1 MISQKMQGSLQKG
14 MKKVTKKKDDIEKEV
29 AEEAKAEEVTAE
41 ESTVEEVTEEVLVD
55 ENEKKIAEL
64 SDKILRI
71 TAEYENYRKRTAK
84 EKESLYEMAK
94 ADTVAA
100 FLPLF
105 DNIEKAIKV
114 KPTDASGEW
123 KAFSEGVDLMKKQM
137 ADILTSLGVTAIDA
151 VGEEFN
157 PELHNA
163 VMHVEDENAGEGVIV
178 EEFQKGFKTGDR
190 VIRHSV
196 VKVAN

>member
-1 MISQKMQGSLQKG
+1 M
-14 MKKVTKKKDDIEKEV
+14 TKKKEDIEKE
-29 AEEAKAEEVTAE
+29 A
-41 ESTVEEVTEEVLVD
+41 VEEVTEEAAEEVVASED
-55 ENEKKIAEL
+55 EKKIAEL

-71 TAEYENYRKRTAK
+71 TAEYENYRKRTQK

-94 ADTVAA
+94 ADTIAA

-114 KPTDASGEW
+114 KPQDASGEW

-137 ADILTSLGVTAIDA
+137 ADILTNLGATAIDA

-157 PELHNA
+157 PEWHNA

-178 EEFQKGFKTGDR
+178 EEFQKGFKVGDR

>member
-1 MISQKMQGSLQKG
+1 MNLTALMKG
-14 MKKVTKKKDDIEKEV
+14 MKKVTKKKEDIEKE
-29 AEEAKAEEVTAE
+29 A
-41 ESTVEEVTEEVLVD
+41 VEEVTEEIK
-55 ENEKKIAEL
+55 EEASEAEKKIAEL

-71 TAEYENYRKRTAK
+71 TAEYENYRKRTQR
-84 EKESLYEMAK
+84 EKESLYEMSK

-114 KPTDASGEW
+114 KPADASGEW

-137 ADILTSLGVTAIDA
+137 ADILSSLGISAIDA

-163 VMHVEDENAGEGVIV
+163 VMHVEDEEAGEGVIV
-178 EEFQKGFKTGDR
+178 EEFQKGFKIGDR

>member
-1 MISQKMQGSLQKG
+1 
-14 MKKVTKKKDDIEKEV
+14 MKKVTKKKEDIEKE
-29 AEEAKAEEVTAE
+29 A
-41 ESTVEEVTEEVLVD
+41 VEEVTEEAAEVSVSED
-55 ENEKKIAEL
+55 EKKIAEL
-64 SDKILRI
+64 TDKILRI
-71 TAEYENYRKRTAK
+71 TAEYENYRKRTQK

-94 ADTVAA
+94 ADTIAA

-114 KPTDASGEW
+114 KPADASGEW

-137 ADILTSLGVTAIDA
+137 ADILTNLGATAIDA

-163 VMHVEDENAGEGVIV
+163 VMHVDDENAGENVIV

>member
-1 MISQKMQGSLQKG
+1 
-14 MKKVTKKKDDIEKEV
+14 MKKVTKKKEDIEKEAVEEAQEEAV
-29 AEEAKAEEVTAE
+29 AEEVSVSE
-41 ESTVEEVTEEVLVD
+41 D
-55 ENEKKIAEL
+55 EKKIAEL
-64 SDKILRI
+64 TDKILRI
-71 TAEYENYRKRTAK
+71 TAEYENYRKRTQK

-94 ADTVAA
+94 ADTIAA

-114 KPTDASGEW
+114 KPADASGEW

-137 ADILTSLGVTAIDA
+137 ADILTNLGATAIDA

-163 VMHVEDENAGEGVIV
+163 VMHVDDENAGENVIV
-178 EEFQKGFKTGDR
+178 EEFQKGFKISDR

>member
-1 MISQKMQGSLQKG
+1 M
-14 MKKVTKKKDDIEKEV
+14 TKKKDDIEKEV

-55 ENEKKIAEL
+55 ENEKKTAEL

-71 TAEYENYRKRTAK
+71 TAEYENYRKRTAM

-114 KPTDASGEW
+114 KPNDASGEW

-163 VMHVEDENAGEGVIV
+163 VMHVEDEEAGEGVIV
-178 EEFQKGFKTGDR
+178 EEFQKGFKLGDR

>member
-1 MISQKMQGSLQKG
+1 
-14 MKKVTKKKDDIEKEV
+14 MKPVTKKKEDIEKEQ
-29 AEEAKAEEVTAE
+29 AEE
-41 ESTVEEVTEEVLVD
+41 TVAEEVTEEVVAS
-55 ENEKKIAEL
+55 ENEKKITEL

-71 TAEYENYRKRTAK
+71 TAEYENYRKRTQK

-94 ADTVAA
+94 ADTVAT

-114 KPTDASGEW
+114 KPQDASGEW
-123 KAFSEGVDLMKKQM
+123 KAFSDGVDLMKKQM
-137 ADILTSLGVTAIDA
+137 ADILTSLNVMAIDA
-151 VGEEFN
+151 EGEEFN
-157 PELHNA
+157 PEWHNA
-163 VMHVEDENAGEGVIV
+163 VMHVEDDSVGEGVIV
-178 EEFQKGFKTGDR
+178 EEFQKGFKVGDR

>member
-1 MISQKMQGSLQKG
+1 M
-14 MKKVTKKKDDIEKEV
+14 TKKKEDIEKE
-29 AEEAKAEEVTAE
+29 A
-41 ESTVEEVTEEVLVD
+41 VEEVTEEAAEEVVASED
-55 ENEKKIAEL
+55 EKKIAEL

-71 TAEYENYRKRTAK
+71 TAEYENYRKRTQK

-94 ADTVAA
+94 ADTIAA

-114 KPTDASGEW
+114 KPQDASGEW

-137 ADILTSLGVTAIDA
+137 ADILTNLGATAIDA

-157 PELHNA
+157 PEWHNA
-163 VMHVEDENAGEGVIV
+163 VMHVEDDSVGEGVIV
-178 EEFQKGFKTGDR
+178 EEFQKGFKIGDR

>member
-1 MISQKMQGSLQKG
+1 
-14 MKKVTKKKDDIEKEV
+14 MKKVTKKKEDIEKEAVEEAVAEEV
-29 AEEAKAEEVTAE
+29 AEEAI
-41 ESTVEEVTEEVLVD
+41 D

-71 TAEYENYRKRTAK
+71 TAEYENFRKRTAR

-94 ADTVAA
+94 SDTVAA

-114 KPTDASGEW
+114 KPNDASGEW

-163 VMHVEDENAGEGVIV
+163 VMHVEDEEAGEGVIV

>member
-1 MISQKMQGSLQKG
+1 M
-14 MKKVTKKKDDIEKEV
+14 TKKKEDIEKETV
-29 AEEAKAEEVTAE
+29 EEAEEVTEDA
-41 ESTVEEVTEEVLVD
+41 SPSD
-55 ENEKKIAEL
+55 DEKKIAEL

-71 TAEYENYRKRTAK
+71 TAEYENYRKRTQR
-84 EKESLYEMAK
+84 EKDSLYEMAK

-114 KPTDASGEW
+114 KPADASGEW

-137 ADILTSLGVTAIDA
+137 ADILSSLGVTAIDA
-151 VGEEFN
+151 MGEEFN
-157 PELHNA
+157 PEWHNA
-163 VMHVEDENAGEGVIV
+163 VMHVEDETVGEGIIV
-178 EEFQKGFKTGDR
+178 EEFQKGFKVGDR

>member
-1 MISQKMQGSLQKG
+1 M
-14 MKKVTKKKDDIEKEV
+14 TKKKEDIEKE
-29 AEEAKAEEVTAE
+29 A
-41 ESTVEEVTEEVLVD
+41 VEEVTEEATEEVVAS
-55 ENEKKIAEL
+55 EEEKKIAEL

-71 TAEYENYRKRTAK
+71 TAEYENYRKRTQK

-94 ADTVAA
+94 ADTIAA

-114 KPTDASGEW
+114 KPSDASGEW

-137 ADILTSLGVTAIDA
+137 ADILTNLGATAIDA

-157 PELHNA
+157 PEWHNA
-163 VMHVEDENAGEGVIV
+163 VMHVEDDSVGEGVIV
-178 EEFQKGFKTGDR
+178 EEFQKGFKLGDR

>member
-1 MISQKMQGSLQKG
+1 
-14 MKKVTKKKDDIEKEV
+14 MKKVTKKKEDIEKEA
-29 AEEAKAEEVTAE
+29 AEEAVA
-41 ESTVEEVTEEVLVD
+41 EEVTEEAVD

-71 TAEYENYRKRTAK
+71 TAEYENYRKRTAR

-114 KPTDASGEW
+114 KPNDASGEW

-137 ADILTSLGVTAIDA
+137 ADILNSLGVTAIDA

-163 VMHVEDENAGEGVIV
+163 VMHVEDEEAGEGVIV
-178 EEFQKGFKTGDR
+178 EEFQKGFKSGDR

>member
-1 MISQKMQGSLQKG
+1 M
-14 MKKVTKKKDDIEKEV
+14 TKKKEDIEKE
-29 AEEAKAEEVTAE
+29 A
-41 ESTVEEVTEEVLVD
+41 VEEVTEEAAEEVVASED
-55 ENEKKIAEL
+55 EKKIAEL

-71 TAEYENYRKRTAK
+71 TAEYENYRKRTQK

-94 ADTVAA
+94 ADTIAT

-114 KPTDASGEW
+114 KPSDASGEW

-137 ADILTSLGVTAIDA
+137 ADILTNLGATAIDA

-157 PELHNA
+157 PEWHNA
-163 VMHVEDENAGEGVIV
+163 VMHVEDDSVGEGVIV
-178 EEFQKGFKTGDR
+178 EEFQKGFKVGNR

>member
-1 MISQKMQGSLQKG
+1 MT
-14 MKKVTKKKDDIEKEV
+14 KVTKKKEDIEKE
-29 AEEAKAEEVTAE
+29 A
-41 ESTVEEVTEEVLVD
+41 VEEVTEEAAEEVVAS
-55 ENEKKIAEL
+55 EEEKKIAEL

-71 TAEYENYRKRTAK
+71 TAEYENYRKRTQK

-94 ADTVAA
+94 ADTIAA

-114 KPTDASGEW
+114 KPSDASGEW

-137 ADILTSLGVTAIDA
+137 ADILTNLGATAIDA

-157 PELHNA
+157 PEWHNA
-163 VMHVEDENAGEGVIV
+163 VMHVEDDSVGEGVIV
-178 EEFQKGFKTGDR
+178 EEFQKGFKIGDR

>member
-1 MISQKMQGSLQKG
+1 M
-14 MKKVTKKKDDIEKEV
+14 TKKKEDIEKE
-29 AEEAKAEEVTAE
+29 A
-41 ESTVEEVTEEVLVD
+41 VEEVTEEAAEEVVAS
-55 ENEKKIAEL
+55 EEEKKIAEL

-71 TAEYENYRKRTAK
+71 TAEYENYRKRTQK

-94 ADTVAA
+94 ADTIAA

-114 KPTDASGEW
+114 KPSDASGEW

-137 ADILTSLGVTAIDA
+137 ADILTNLGATAIDA

-157 PELHNA
+157 PEWHNA
-163 VMHVEDENAGEGVIV
+163 VMHVEDDSVGEGVIV
-178 EEFQKGFKTGDR
+178 EEFQKGFKIGDR

>member
-1 MISQKMQGSLQKG
+1 MT
-14 MKKVTKKKDDIEKEV
+14 KVTKKKEDIEKE
-29 AEEAKAEEVTAE
+29 A
-41 ESTVEEVTEEVLVD
+41 VEEVTEEAAEEVAAS
-55 ENEKKIAEL
+55 EEEKKIAEL

-71 TAEYENYRKRTAK
+71 TAEYENYRKRTQK

-94 ADTVAA
+94 ADTIAA

-114 KPTDASGEW
+114 KPSDASGEW

-137 ADILTSLGVTAIDA
+137 ADILTNLGATAIDA

-157 PELHNA
+157 PEWHNA
-163 VMHVEDENAGEGVIV
+163 VMHVEDDSVGEGVIV
-178 EEFQKGFKTGDR
+178 EEFQKGFKIGDR

>member
-1 MISQKMQGSLQKG
+1 MT
-14 MKKVTKKKDDIEKEV
+14 KVTKKKEDIEKE
-29 AEEAKAEEVTAE
+29 A
-41 ESTVEEVTEEVLVD
+41 VEEVTEEAAEEVAAS
-55 ENEKKIAEL
+55 EEEKKIAEL

-71 TAEYENYRKRTAK
+71 TAEYENYRKRTQK

-94 ADTVAA
+94 ADTIAA

-114 KPTDASGEW
+114 KPQDASGEW

-137 ADILTSLGVTAIDA
+137 ADILTNLGATAIDA

-157 PELHNA
+157 PEWHNA
-163 VMHVEDENAGEGVIV
+163 VMHVEDDSVGEGVIV
-178 EEFQKGFKTGDR
+178 EEFQKGFKIGDR

>member
-1 MISQKMQGSLQKG
+1 M
-14 MKKVTKKKDDIEKEV
+14 TKKKEDIEKE
-29 AEEAKAEEVTAE
+29 A
-41 ESTVEEVTEEVLVD
+41 VEEVTEEAAEEVVAS
-55 ENEKKIAEL
+55 EEEKKIAEL

-71 TAEYENYRKRTAK
+71 TAEYENYRKRTQK

-94 ADTVAA
+94 ADTIAA

-114 KPTDASGEW
+114 KPQDASGEW

-137 ADILTSLGVTAIDA
+137 ADILTNLGATAIDA

-157 PELHNA
+157 PEWHNA

-178 EEFQKGFKTGDR
+178 EEFQKGFKVGDR

>member
-1 MISQKMQGSLQKG
+1 
-14 MKKVTKKKDDIEKEV
+14 MKKVTKKKEDIEKEA
-29 AEEAKAEEVTAE
+29 AEEAVA
-41 ESTVEEVTEEVLVD
+41 EEVTEEVTEEAVD

-64 SDKILRI
+64 SDKIPRI
-71 TAEYENYRKRTAK
+71 TAEYENYRKRTAR

-114 KPTDASGEW
+114 KPNDASGEW

-163 VMHVEDENAGEGVIV
+163 VMHVEDEEAGEGVIV
-178 EEFQKGFKTGDR
+178 EEFQKGFKLGDR

>member
-1 MISQKMQGSLQKG
+1 
-14 MKKVTKKKDDIEKEV
+14 MKKVTKKKEDIEKE
-29 AEEAKAEEVTAE
+29 A
-41 ESTVEEVTEEVLVD
+41 VEEVTEEAAEEVVASED
-55 ENEKKIAEL
+55 EKKIAEL

-71 TAEYENYRKRTAK
+71 TAEYENYRKRTQK

-94 ADTVAA
+94 ADTIAA

-114 KPTDASGEW
+114 KPQDASGEW

-137 ADILTSLGVTAIDA
+137 ADILTNLGATAIDA

-157 PELHNA
+157 PEWHNA
-163 VMHVEDENAGEGVIV
+163 VMHVEDDSVGEGVIV
-178 EEFQKGFKTGDR
+178 EEFQKGFKVGDR

>member
-1 MISQKMQGSLQKG
+1 
-14 MKKVTKKKDDIEKEV
+14 MKKVTKKKEDIEKEAV
-29 AEEAKAEEVTAE
+29 EEAVA
-41 ESTVEEVTEEVLVD
+41 EEVTEEATD

-71 TAEYENYRKRTAK
+71 TAEYENFRKRTAR

-105 DNIEKAIKV
+105 DNIEKA
-114 KPTDASGEW
+114 
-123 KAFSEGVDLMKKQM
+123 M

-163 VMHVEDENAGEGVIV
+163 VMHVEDEEAGDGVIV
-178 EEFQKGFKTGDR
+178 EEFQKGFKSGDR

>member
-1 MISQKMQGSLQKG
+1 M
-14 MKKVTKKKDDIEKEV
+14 TKKKEDIEKE
-29 AEEAKAEEVTAE
+29 A
-41 ESTVEEVTEEVLVD
+41 VEEVTEEAAEEVVASED
-55 ENEKKIAEL
+55 EKKIAEL

-71 TAEYENYRKRTAK
+71 TAEYENYRKRTQK

-94 ADTVAA
+94 ADTIAA

-114 KPTDASGEW
+114 KPSDASGEW

-137 ADILTSLGVTAIDA
+137 ADILTNLGATAIDA

-157 PELHNA
+157 PEWHNA
-163 VMHVEDENAGEGVIV
+163 VMHVEDDSVGEGVIV
-178 EEFQKGFKTGDR
+178 EEFQKGFNIGDR

>member
-1 MISQKMQGSLQKG
+1 M
-14 MKKVTKKKDDIEKEV
+14 TKKKEDIEKE
-29 AEEAKAEEVTAE
+29 A
-41 ESTVEEVTEEVLVD
+41 VEEVTEEAAEEVAAS
-55 ENEKKIAEL
+55 EEEKKIAEL

-71 TAEYENYRKRTAK
+71 TAEYENYRKRTQK

-94 ADTVAA
+94 ADTIAA

-114 KPTDASGEW
+114 KPSDASGEW

-137 ADILTSLGVTAIDA
+137 ADILTNLGATAIDA

-157 PELHNA
+157 PEWHNA
-163 VMHVEDENAGEGVIV
+163 VMHVEDDSVGEGVIV
-178 EEFQKGFKTGDR
+178 EEFQKGFKVGDR

>member
-1 MISQKMQGSLQKG
+1 M
-14 MKKVTKKKDDIEKEV
+14 TKKKEDIEKE
-29 AEEAKAEEVTAE
+29 A
-41 ESTVEEVTEEVLVD
+41 VEEVTEEAEEVVAS
-55 ENEKKIAEL
+55 EEEKKIAEL

-71 TAEYENYRKRTAK
+71 TAEYENYRKRTQK

-94 ADTVAA
+94 ADTIAA

-114 KPTDASGEW
+114 KPSDASGEW

-137 ADILTSLGVTAIDA
+137 ADILTNLGATAIDA

-157 PELHNA
+157 PEWHNA
-163 VMHVEDENAGEGVIV
+163 VMHVEDDSVGEGVIV
-178 EEFQKGFKTGDR
+178 EEFQKGFKIGDR

>member
-1 MISQKMQGSLQKG
+1 M
-14 MKKVTKKKDDIEKEV
+14 TKKKEDIEKE
-29 AEEAKAEEVTAE
+29 A
-41 ESTVEEVTEEVLVD
+41 VEEVTEEAAEEVVAS
-55 ENEKKIAEL
+55 EEEKKIAEL

-71 TAEYENYRKRTAK
+71 TAEYENYRKRTQK

-94 ADTVAA
+94 ADTIAA

-114 KPTDASGEW
+114 KPSDASGEW

-137 ADILTSLGVTAIDA
+137 ADILTNLGATAIDA

-163 VMHVEDENAGEGVIV
+163 VMHIDDENAGENVIV

>member
-1 MISQKMQGSLQKG
+1 
-14 MKKVTKKKDDIEKEV
+14 MKKVTKKKEDIEKEAV
-29 AEEAKAEEVTAE
+29 EEAVA
-41 ESTVEEVTEEVLVD
+41 EEVTEEVAEEAID

-71 TAEYENYRKRTAK
+71 TAEYENFRKRTAR
-84 EKESLYEMAK
+84 EKESLYEMATS
-94 ADTVAA
+94 DTVAA

-105 DNIEKAIKV
+105 DNMEKAIKV
-114 KPTDASGEW
+114 KPNDASGEW

-137 ADILTSLGVTAIDA
+137 ADILTSLRVTAIDA

-163 VMHVEDENAGEGVIV
+163 VMHVEDEEAGEGVIV

>member
-1 MISQKMQGSLQKG
+1 M
-14 MKKVTKKKDDIEKEV
+14 TKKKEDIEKE
-29 AEEAKAEEVTAE
+29 A
-41 ESTVEEVTEEVLVD
+41 VEEVTEEATEVSVSED
-55 ENEKKIAEL
+55 EKKIAEL
-64 SDKILRI
+64 TDKILRI
-71 TAEYENYRKRTAK
+71 TAEYENYRKRTQK

-94 ADTVAA
+94 ADTIAA

-114 KPTDASGEW
+114 KPADASGEW

-137 ADILTSLGVTAIDA
+137 ADILTNLGATAIDA

-163 VMHVEDENAGEGVIV
+163 VMHVDDENAGENVIV
-178 EEFQKGFKTGDR
+178 EEFQKGCKISDR

>member
-1 MISQKMQGSLQKG
+1 
-14 MKKVTKKKDDIEKEV
+14 MKKVTKKKEEIEKE
-29 AEEAKAEEVTAE
+29 A
-41 ESTVEEVTEEVLVD
+41 VEEVTEEAAEVSVSED
-55 ENEKKIAEL
+55 EKKIAEL
-64 SDKILRI
+64 TDKILRI
-71 TAEYENYRKRTAK
+71 TAEYENYRKRTQK

-94 ADTVAA
+94 ADTIAA

-114 KPTDASGEW
+114 KPADASGEW

-137 ADILTSLGVTAIDA
+137 ADILTNLGATAIDA

-163 VMHVEDENAGEGVIV
+163 VMHVDDENAGENVIV
-178 EEFQKGFKTGDR
+178 EEFQKGFKISDR

>member
-1 MISQKMQGSLQKG
+1 M
-14 MKKVTKKKDDIEKEV
+14 TKKKEDIEKE
-29 AEEAKAEEVTAE
+29 A
-41 ESTVEEVTEEVLVD
+41 VEEVTEEAAEVSVSED
-55 ENEKKIAEL
+55 EKKIAEL
-64 SDKILRI
+64 TDKILRI
-71 TAEYENYRKRTAK
+71 TAEYENYRKRTQK

-94 ADTVAA
+94 ADTIAA

-114 KPTDASGEW
+114 KPADASGEW

-137 ADILTSLGVTAIDA
+137 ADILTNLGATAIDA

-163 VMHVEDENAGEGVIV
+163 VMHVDDENAGENVIV
-178 EEFQKGFKTGDR
+178 EEFQKGFKVGDR

-196 VKVAN
+196 VKVTN

>member
-1 MISQKMQGSLQKG
+1 M
-14 MKKVTKKKDDIEKEV
+14 TKKKEDIEKEAVEEAQEEAV
-29 AEEAKAEEVTAE
+29 AEEVSVSE
-41 ESTVEEVTEEVLVD
+41 D
-55 ENEKKIAEL
+55 EKKIAEL
-64 SDKILRI
+64 TDKILRI
-71 TAEYENYRKRTAK
+71 TAEYENYRKRTQK

-94 ADTVAA
+94 ADTIAA

-114 KPTDASGEW
+114 KPADASGEW

-137 ADILTSLGVTAIDA
+137 ADILTNLGATAIDA

-163 VMHVEDENAGEGVIV
+163 VMHVDDENAGENVIV
-178 EEFQKGFKTGDR
+178 EEFQKGFKISDR

>member
-1 MISQKMQGSLQKG
+1 M
-14 MKKVTKKKDDIEKEV
+14 TKKKEDIEKE
-29 AEEAKAEEVTAE
+29 A
-41 ESTVEEVTEEVLVD
+41 VEEVTEEAAEEVVAS
-55 ENEKKIAEL
+55 EEEKKIAEL

-71 TAEYENYRKRTAK
+71 TAEYENYRKRTQK

-94 ADTVAA
+94 ADTIAA

-114 KPTDASGEW
+114 KPQDASGEW

-137 ADILTSLGVTAIDA
+137 ADILTNLGATAIDA

-157 PELHNA
+157 PEWHNA
-163 VMHVEDENAGEGVIV
+163 VMHVEDDSVGEGVIV
-178 EEFQKGFKTGDR
+178 EEFQKGFKIGDR

>member
-1 MISQKMQGSLQKG
+1 M
-14 MKKVTKKKDDIEKEV
+14 TKKKEDIEKE
-29 AEEAKAEEVTAE
+29 A
-41 ESTVEEVTEEVLVD
+41 VEEVTEEAAEEVVAS
-55 ENEKKIAEL
+55 EEEKKIAEL

-71 TAEYENYRKRTAK
+71 TAEYENYRKRTQK

-94 ADTVAA
+94 ADTIAA

-114 KPTDASGEW
+114 KPSDASGEW

-137 ADILTSLGVTAIDA
+137 ADILTNLGATAIDA

-157 PELHNA
+157 PEWHNA
-163 VMHVEDENAGEGVIV
+163 VMHVEDDSVGEGVIV
-178 EEFQKGFKTGDR
+178 EEFQKGFKVGDR

>member
-1 MISQKMQGSLQKG
+1 
-14 MKKVTKKKDDIEKEV
+14 MKKVTKKKEDIEKEAVEEAV
-29 AEEAKAEEVTAE
+29 AEEVSVSE
-41 ESTVEEVTEEVLVD
+41 D
-55 ENEKKIAEL
+55 EKKIAEL
-64 SDKILRI
+64 TDKILRI
-71 TAEYENYRKRTAK
+71 TAEYENYRKRTQK

-94 ADTVAA
+94 ADTIAA

-114 KPTDASGEW
+114 KPADASGEW

-137 ADILTSLGVTAIDA
+137 ADILTNLGATAIDA

-163 VMHVEDENAGEGVIV
+163 VMHVDDENAGENVIV
-178 EEFQKGFKTGDR
+178 EEFQKGFKISDR

>member
-1 MISQKMQGSLQKG
+1 M
-14 MKKVTKKKDDIEKEV
+14 TKKKEDIEKE
-29 AEEAKAEEVTAE
+29 A
-41 ESTVEEVTEEVLVD
+41 VEEVTEEAAEEVVAS
-55 ENEKKIAEL
+55 EEEKKIAEL

-71 TAEYENYRKRTAK
+71 TAEYENYRKRTQK

-94 ADTVAA
+94 ADTIAA

-114 KPTDASGEW
+114 KPSDASGEW

-137 ADILTSLGVTAIDA
+137 ADILTNLGATAIDA

-157 PELHNA
+157 PEWHNA
-163 VMHVEDENAGEGVIV
+163 VMHVEDDSVGEGVIV
-178 EEFQKGFKTGDR
+178 EEFQKGFKAGDR

>member
-1 MISQKMQGSLQKG
+1 
-14 MKKVTKKKDDIEKEV
+14 MKKVTKKKEDIEKE
-29 AEEAKAEEVTAE
+29 A
-41 ESTVEEVTEEVLVD
+41 VEEVTEEAAEVSVSED
-55 ENEKKIAEL
+55 EKKIAEL
-64 SDKILRI
+64 TDKILRI
-71 TAEYENYRKRTAK
+71 TAEYENYRKRTQK

-94 ADTVAA
+94 ADTIAA

-114 KPTDASGEW
+114 KPSDASGEW

-137 ADILTSLGVTAIDA
+137 ADILTNLGATAIDA

-157 PELHNA
+157 PEWHNA
-163 VMHVEDENAGEGVIV
+163 VMHVEDDSVGDGVIV